1 MYQESN
7 TTLKD
12 QLPVVLYGLFLLAMK
27 RENILILIL
36 PVIYKIC
43 SLYSG
48 FLGQLG
54 GEKSKLKYHCQASS
68 PNPATGDREGFD

>member
-1 MYQESN
+1 M
-7 TTLKD
+7 
-12 QLPVVLYGLFLLAMK
+12 
-27 RENILILIL
+27 
-36 PVIYKIC
+36 C

-68 PNPATGDREGFD
+68 PNPATGDGEGFDCRAFV